1 MPPVATFLGIGALSS
16 LYLLLPFTRVRQWCT
31 AAELRL
37 IGVDAAIHPS
47 SKALPPGPAGETVQN
62 GVLYL
67 SELWPSAR
75 SICILTLV
83 PSMPPLTC
91 TSLDTPTPRTPHTRA
106 HHATLLHATPPHQSP
121 HLQPPA
127 LRPGHHAR
135 KAPRPHR
142 PRRYESR
149 PPRRGE
155 QQLAVSKATRIH
167 PTIVLSIAVS
177 KRSGGGT
184 AAITVWLLY

>member
-47 SKALPPGPAGETVQN
+47 SKALPPGPAGERRCRMV
-62 GVLYL
+62 Y
-67 SELWPSAR
+67 SISR
-75 SICILTLV
+75 SCGRQLV
-83 PSMPPLTC
+83 PSVSSHWSLPCLRSHAPPSTL
-91 TSLDTPTPRTPHTRA
+91 PPRALHTLA
-106 HHATLLHATPPHQSP
+106 HATLLHTTPHQSP

-142 PRRYESR
+142 PRRYEIR

-155 QQLAVSKATRIH
+155 QQLTVSKATRIH